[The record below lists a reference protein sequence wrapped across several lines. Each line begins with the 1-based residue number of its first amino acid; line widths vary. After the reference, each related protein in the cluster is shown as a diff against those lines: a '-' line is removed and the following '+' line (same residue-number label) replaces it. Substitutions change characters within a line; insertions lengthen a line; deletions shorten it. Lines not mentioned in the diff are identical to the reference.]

1 MKIQI
6 KNALSGNI
14 IAEYECENILECVFL
29 AVSNNLNLSGADLSG
44 ANLSRANLSGA
55 DLSGANLSG
64 ANLSGADLSR
74 ANLSR
79 ANLYKAN
86 LSGADLY
93 KANLSG
99 ADLSGANLSGADLSG
114 ANLDKKHRFISISPI
129 GSENGCLWVMENS
142 DGILIYN
149 RGCFSGTKDGFV
161 KAVSKKHAGTIYEKE
176 YIAAVRFIELKL
188 SQRIGSYE

>member
-1 MKIQI
+1 MKI

-29 AVSNNLNLSGADLSG
+29 AVSNNLNLSGADLY
-44 ANLSRANLSGA
+44 RANLSGA
-55 DLSGANLSG
+55 DLSGADLPR
-64 ANLSGADLSR
+64 ANLSGAD
-74 ANLSR
+74 
-79 ANLYKAN
+79 
-86 LSGADLY
+86 
-93 KANLSG
+93 
-99 ADLSGANLSGADLSG
+99 
-114 ANLDKKHRFISISPI
+114 LDKKHRFISISPI

-188 SQRIGSYE
+188 SQSHVRDG